1 MNKNYIQPLV
11 TIHELELGAIMIEA
25 SDQGDHAESKPNL
38 FDEDEDYNWFNWDDE
53 DKTSVSR

>member
-11 TIHELELGAIMIEA
+11 TIHELEIGAI
-25 SDQGDHAESKPNL
+25 
-38 FDEDEDYNWFNWDDE
+38 WFNWDDE

>member
-1 MNKNYIQPLV
+1 MV
-11 TIHELELGAIMIEA
+11 TIHELEIGAIMIEA